1 MKIRAANFLHSRKFY
16 LTYWALKVEMALHT
30 QTISR
35 LLPTNCL
42 SILDHFV
49 GLALKGLR
57 MACVPLIC
65 AVCPLSFKIPTRRNI
80 FKSLIKMLWKWEK
93 INTYHVLFTHFWHT
107 FSGYSPSHRQIWKK
121 KRKKTSIFLL
131 KLTSFLHTWQM
142 VGFLYEWMTNVCGI
156 SNLLTN
162 RSNSAGLPA
171 FPLHVALRSFE
182 VGL

>member
-42 SILDHFV
+42 SIFDHFV

-121 KRKKTSIFLL
+121 KKKKNEYLFTKTYQFSTYVTNGWF
-131 KLTSFLHTWQM
+131 F
-142 VGFLYEWMTNVCGI
+142 VWMDDKCMWN
-156 SNLLTN
+156 
-162 RSNSAGLPA
+162 
-171 FPLHVALRSFE
+171 F
-182 VGL
+182 